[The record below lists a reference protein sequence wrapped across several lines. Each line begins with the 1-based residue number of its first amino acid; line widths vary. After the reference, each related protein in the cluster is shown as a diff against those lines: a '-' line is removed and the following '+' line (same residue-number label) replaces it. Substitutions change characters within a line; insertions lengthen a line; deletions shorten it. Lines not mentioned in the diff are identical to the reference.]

1 MKTPQCVLLVAVIFL
16 TVTVRAQAP
25 LVSNAQPALWI
36 EQAEKSNRKYIRS
49 FNQHQKAAQTNWLTQ
64 PSQIEIKKGLYRIRF
79 TQEGLLLADQIT
91 IRKVHT
97 DESSNQEVRTL
108 LPAGYYRIE
117 HPQPN
122 TLDVYFS
129 EGANHFFRADAG
141 YILIS
146 GIMQKNQLP
155 VPDLIIGSIPY
166 MAQLEK
172 KKTKHISLLASR

>member
-1 MKTPQCVLLVAVIFL
+1 MKTPQCVLLVVVIFL

-97 DESSNQEVRTL
+97 DESSNEEVRTL

-146 GIMQKNQLP
+146 GIMQKNQVP

-172 KKTKHISLLASR
+172 KKTKHISLLESR